1 MSDQSVYF
9 LLTLFA
15 IAMGVLMPFALRAF
29 DRFMAG
35 RDGTPKN

>member
-1 MSDQSVYF
+1 MSDQTTYL

-15 IAMGVLMPFALRAF
+15 IAMGVLMPFALRAV

-35 RDGTPKN
+35 RGTPPKN